1 MYGSVY
7 SYEVYSFLRRY
18 GYRGI
23 HDLGKCGY
31 YSSSLTGLT
40 LALVEASLVESSTL
54 TVSPFAGSPLSVE
67 ATLVLLSLF
76 SMNWSQKRWAS
87 DRFGRDFT
95 VLVGFSPLAV
105 SSLGVVTPRVY

>member
-67 ATLVLLSLF
+67 ATLVLLSPFL
-76 SMNWSQKRWAS
+76 STGLKGA
-87 DRFGRDFT
+87 GPAIA
-95 VLVGFSPLAV
+95 LVET
-105 SSLGVVTPRVY
+105 SLS